1 MMIIIIIIIIITTT
15 TKIKNEILVSHNET
29 ELA

>member
-1 MMIIIIIIIIITTT
+1 MMIIIIIIIII
-15 TKIKNEILVSHNET
+15 KIKNEILISNNET